1 MAFERVQLPTL
12 SRAGRPSARSRSQPV
27 ALSSFPQL
35 LGNQA
40 VQRMILRSPAPEG
53 ETASG
58 AETAAAGPRFS
69 PECSSFNRCSVIE
82 PLVHARQLVDAVL
95 SELPPVAAGTVTSGR
110 IIDLLNVHFHT
121 ASAMNASTI
130 LDRFRAIRAELDAPI
145 RYVCHRDDPPDCEST
160 GTGFVGGFTTCA
172 GSADIHLC
180 SAYYVSLTCEEQ
192 ARVLVHEA
200 AHHISGICTDHAY
213 VGDSRYMSLTPAE
226 AMGNADT
233 YAQFAKMV
241 FRGAPSCVDCGFEI
255 QRRGGRRY

>member
-1 MAFERVQLPTL
+1 M
-12 SRAGRPSARSRSQPV
+12 

-40 VQRMILRSPAPEG
+40 VQRILRSVATERKSD
-53 ETASG
+53 AG
-58 AETAAAGPRFS
+58 AESAAAGTRFS

-82 PLVHARQLVDAVL
+82 PLVHARQLVNAVL
-95 SELPPVAAGTVTSGR
+95 AELPPVAAGTVTSGR

-121 ASAMNASTI
+121 ASAADATTI
-130 LDRFRAIRAELDAPI
+130 LDRFRAIRTELDAPV
-145 RYVCHRDDPPDCEST
+145 RYVCHRDNPPDCESS

-180 SAYYVSLTCEEQ
+180 SMYYVSLTCAEQ
-192 ARVLVHEA
+192 ARVLVHEV
-200 AHHISGICTDHAY
+200 AHHVPSICADRAY
-213 VGDSRYMSLTPAE
+213 VGDPSYMTLTPSE

-233 YAQFAKMV
+233 YAQFASMV
-241 FRGAPSCVDCGFEI
+241 FRGAPSCVDCGFEV